1 MNMIEALQVEIDRKQ
16 ESIKK
21 DYRTSQSGLGGIR
34 RVFGNTLIA
43 LGDRIHG
50 RAEECRE
57 ELARR
62 ELTRRLREAA

>member
-1 MNMIEALQVEIDRKQ
+1 MNMIETMQTEIERKQ
-16 ESIKK
+16 ESIKN
-21 DYRTSQSGLGGIR
+21 DFRNSQDGFSGYR

-43 LGDRIHG
+43 LGNRIHG